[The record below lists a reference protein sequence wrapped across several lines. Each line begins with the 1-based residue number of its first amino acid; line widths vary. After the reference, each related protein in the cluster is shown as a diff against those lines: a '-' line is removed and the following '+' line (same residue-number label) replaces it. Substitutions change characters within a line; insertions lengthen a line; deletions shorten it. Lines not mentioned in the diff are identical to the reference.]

1 LLSTVLLYD
10 RSDATSVGFHHR
22 VSVERDVDGAVLKCT
37 GAVVVGAAH
46 EYLPQA
52 AFFR

>member
-1 LLSTVLLYD
+1 VLSTVLLDD
-10 RSDATSVGFHHR
+10 RLDATLLDVHHR
-22 VSVERDVDGAVLKCT
+22 VRLERDVDGAVLKCS